1 MNTKFVD
8 SAVRKMIFAG
18 LVFGLSAMTVRAAEL
33 LETPLFH
40 SSDTL
45 AARDEYG
52 LLHQSAE
59 LHPTDFEPRY
69 HWRPLYYLE
78 SGRELSAKP
87 AYVGALQA
95 SLRRLGYYCGPIDG
109 VFSPEVSDAIARMQK
124 NYSMRVTGTLTV
136 PVRRALF
143 LP

>member
-1 MNTKFVD
+1 MRT
-8 SAVRKMIFAG
+8 SILAG
-18 LVFGLSAMTVRAAEL
+18 LVFGFSTMAAQAID
-33 LETPLFH
+33 TPFFH
-40 SSDTL
+40 STDPL
-45 AARDEYG
+45 AARDEWG

-59 LHPTDFEPRY
+59 VYQTDLAPRY

-78 SGRELSAKP
+78 SGGELRAQP

-95 SLRRLGYYCGPIDG
+95 NLRRLGYYCGPIDG
-109 VFSPEVSDAIARMQK
+109 LFSPEVSDAIARMQK

-136 PVRRALF
+136 PVRRALY